1 MVQVRIDH
9 LYFSYGSD
17 NVLKNVNLVTTSGK
31 LLFLLGPN
39 GTGKSTLLKCIAGII
54 VPQRGKILLDGRD
67 LKGIG
72 PRELSKLVGYVP
84 QSMKP
89 VFSMTVYEA
98 ILTARLPYIHWNPS
112 KVDLE
117 KTEDVIRTLKLERLA
132 FRYTNEL
139 SGGEWQM
146 VLLGMALVK
155 ESPLLLLDEP
165 TNNLDL
171 KHQVEVMK
179 LISRLAKDEE
189 KTIIVTSHDINIA
202 SRYADL
208 IAIMKNGCI
217 YAIGEPFSIL
227 NEKIIK
233 EVYDVE
239 VEIIKCNSLLINP
252 I

>member
-1 MVQVRIDH
+1 MVQVKIDH

-89 VFSMTVYEA
+89 VFSTTVYEA

>member
-1 MVQVRIDH
+1 LVQVKIDH

-89 VFSMTVYEA
+89 VFSTTVYEA